1 LIFYLRLHSG
11 VRLLVS
17 CLLLSLLFAGHASAR
32 EFPPLSKRGT
42 LKLFDRPFVTIGPNT
57 FQLAPGARIIDQSNR
72 IILPALLPAGAKI
85 VYKLEEQ
92 TGFIRELWLLAPGE
106 TVTIQQ

>member
-1 LIFYLRLHSG
+1 M
-11 VRLLVS
+11 
-17 CLLLSLLFAGHASAR
+17 FAANAVAR

-42 LKLFDRPFVTIGPNT
+42 LKLFDRPFVTIGSKT
-57 FQLAPGARIIDQSNR
+57 YQLAPGAKIIDQSNR

-92 TGFIRELWLLAPGE
+92 TGLIHELWLLAPGE
-106 TVTIQQ
+106 TVTVQQ